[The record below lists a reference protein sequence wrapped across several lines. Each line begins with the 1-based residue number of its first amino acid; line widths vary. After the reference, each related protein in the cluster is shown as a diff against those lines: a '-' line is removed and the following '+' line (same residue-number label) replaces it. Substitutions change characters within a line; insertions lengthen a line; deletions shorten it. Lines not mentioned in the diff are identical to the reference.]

1 MRTMQA
7 TFVRGVVRLDDLPKA
22 RIPEIAFSGRSNVG
36 KSSLLNRLVG
46 IRGLAKVSRTPG
58 KTRELNFFEIGGRFH
73 LVDLPGYGYAR
84 VPEAQRRKWSPLVE
98 GYLES
103 REQLAGVVQLV
114 DLRHG
119 PTDLDEAMIDWLH
132 DRRRAILVV
141 GTKQDKLARGA
152 ARQAVQALEERF
164 APRGIAVIGV
174 SVETGAG
181 MTEILA
187 WIEAQRKAWHARS
200 R

>member
-1 MRTMQA
+1 MRTLPA

-22 RIPEIAFSGRSNVG
+22 WIAEIAFSGRSNVG

-58 KTRELNFFEIGGRFH
+58 KTRELNFFSIGDRFH

-84 VPEAQRRKWSPLVE
+84 VPEAARRRWSPLVE
-98 GYLES
+98 GYLEG
-103 REQLAGVVQLV
+103 REQLAGIVQLV

-119 PTDLDEAMIDWLH
+119 PTPLDEAMIEWLV
-132 DRRRAILVV
+132 DKRRPVLLV
-141 GTKQDKLARGA
+141 GTKADKLGRGPAKA
-152 ARQAVQALEERF
+152 AVDALAKRYGPQGIDVVGVSAQTGEGTAEILTWIEER
-164 APRGIAVIGV
+164 
-174 SVETGAG
+174 
-181 MTEILA
+181 
-187 WIEAQRKAWHARS
+187 RKAWNAS